1 MAGFIEAWGFFTRW
15 LGILAIGAPVGAV
28 VLFLGALH
36 FARRRGV
43 SFEFTDGVLFGLAG
57 AVLTP
62 TLITAIAIPFGA
74 LGPDV
79 TTAGRAIDL
88 LFSTIV
94 LSLVLGVLTGIAL
107 GFVASW
113 LAVRRG
119 AAPLPR
125 GTRRQN

>member
-1 MAGFIEAWGFFTRW
+1 MAAFIEAWGFFTRW
-15 LGILAIGAPVGAV
+15 LSILGIGAPVGAV
-28 VLFLGALH
+28 VLFLAALRL
-36 FARRRGV
+36 ARRRGV
-43 SFEFTDGVLFGLAG
+43 SLEFTDGVLFGLAG

-62 TLITAIAIPFGA
+62 TLITALTIPFGA

-79 TTAGRAIDL
+79 TTFRGATDL

-94 LSLVLGVLTGIAL
+94 LSLVLGVVAGIVL

-119 AAPLPR
+119 AAPLPSS
-125 GTRRQN
+125 TRRQN